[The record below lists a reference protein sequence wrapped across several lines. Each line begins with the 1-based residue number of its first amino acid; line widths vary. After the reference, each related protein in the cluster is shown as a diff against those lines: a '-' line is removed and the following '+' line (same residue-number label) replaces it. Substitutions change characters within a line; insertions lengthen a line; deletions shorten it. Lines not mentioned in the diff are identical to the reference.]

1 MKPLG
6 AMLLALLP
14 TLACN
19 SPESLPIYADAD
31 LTPTWVTL
39 SAAGDPQLHHVR
51 QFRFTNQRA
60 ENVTAQTMMGR
71 ITVVNFFYTRCQ
83 GVCPKTIPNLAS
95 VLGEFP
101 GDKRIQIFS
110 HSVTPEADSIGA
122 LSRFARER
130 GITDSRWSLLTGSEE
145 SVARVAKESYFVN
158 LRDGTSYGVKDLAHT
173 ETVLLIDQ
181 QRRIR
186 GVYSGT
192 LQLDIDRL
200 TDDIKTLLSA

>member
-1 MKPLG
+1 MKLRG
-6 AMLLALLP
+6 AMLLALLS
-14 TLACN
+14 TSACK
-19 SPESLPIYADAD
+19 SRESLPVYTDAE
-31 LTPTWVTL
+31 LTPLWL
-39 SAAGDPQLHHVR
+39 SASASANPRLHR
-51 QFRFTNQRA
+51 IQEFRFTNQRA
-60 ENVTAQTMMGR
+60 NTVTAESMRGR
-71 ITVVNFFYTRCQ
+71 VTVVNFFYTRCQ

-95 VLGEFP
+95 VLSEFP
-101 GDKRIQIFS
+101 GDQRIQIFS
-110 HSVTPEADSIGA
+110 HSVTPEADSVGA
-122 LSRFARER
+122 LSKFARER
-130 GITDSRWSLLTGSEE
+130 GISDSRWNLLTGPEE
-145 SVARVAKESYFVN
+145 SVASVAKESYLVN